1 MMLDKKGI
9 ELTMQTVVIF
19 IILVIVLLV
28 MIFFF
33 ANNYVPNSEGLVEI
47 GNSTFDELGSQ

>member
-1 MMLDKKGI
+1 MLDKKGI